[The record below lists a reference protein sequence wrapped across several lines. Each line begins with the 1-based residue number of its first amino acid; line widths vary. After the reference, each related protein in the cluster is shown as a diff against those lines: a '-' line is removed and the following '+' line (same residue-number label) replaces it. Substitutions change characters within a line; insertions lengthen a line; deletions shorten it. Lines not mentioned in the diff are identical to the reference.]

1 MLAIFKREF
10 KSLFWNI
17 TGWLFIGITLALF
30 GLYFFVYNLSYGYP
44 YISYSLS
51 AIAFLF
57 MVTVPI
63 LTMRVLA
70 EEKHAKTDQ
79 LLLTAPI
86 SVGKIVL
93 GKFLALAL
101 VYTICIGV
109 ICVSPLVLMIFGD
122 VPLAETYVGI
132 LGFWYLCI
140 FTHREPGHF
149 RCCILWLDLCWLY
162 DVIHLQR
169 DLIIR

>member
-70 EEKHAKTDQ
+70 EEKHAKTRPFALDGTGVCRKDRTWQ
-79 LLLTAPI
+79 
-86 SVGKIVL
+86 VL
-93 GKFLALAL
+93 GTCPCLYDL
-101 VYTICIGV
+101 YRR
-109 ICVSPLVLMIFGD
+109 
-122 VPLAETYVGI
+122 
-132 LGFWYLCI
+132 YLCGTI
-140 FTHREPGHF
+140 GTYD
-149 RCCILWLDLCWLY
+149 LW
-162 DVIHLQR
+162 
-169 DLIIR
+169 

>member
-1 MLAIFKREF
+1 
-10 KSLFWNI
+10 
-17 TGWLFIGITLALF
+17 
-30 GLYFFVYNLSYGYP
+30 
-44 YISYSLS
+44 
-51 AIAFLF
+51 

-132 LGFWYLCI
+132 LGFW
-140 FTHREPGHF
+140 
-149 RCCILWLDLCWLY
+149 LY
-162 DVIHLQR
+162 GLATIAIGTFVSSLT
-169 DLIIR
+169 

>member
-86 SVGKIVL
+86 SVG
-93 GKFLALAL
+93 
-101 VYTICIGV
+101 
-109 ICVSPLVLMIFGD
+109 
-122 VPLAETYVGI
+122 
-132 LGFWYLCI
+132 
-140 FTHREPGHF
+140 
-149 RCCILWLDLCWLY
+149 
-162 DVIHLQR
+162 
-169 DLIIR
+169 